1 MARGNKKTIEE
12 KILQKQ
18 DLINSLT
25 IRLENEQKELEQLL
39 HEQEKHEISCLYSFI
54 KNNNLNVLETIK
66 TLQQILEKQYDITA

>member
-25 IRLENEQKELEQLL
+25 IKLENEQKELE
-39 HEQEKHEISCLYSFI
+39 
-54 KNNNLNVLETIK
+54 
-66 TLQQILEKQYDITA
+66 